1 MMHRA
6 RVVHPRFPPLERAR
20 VENLAC
26 TEPGEHGLELTHW
39 SVRTLQTVAIRLS
52 IVPKMHYTTIAN
64 ILRTATLQPHRWRYW
79 KTTLWDRANVR
90 RAAKVL
96 WCYERVNWLLER
108 GILVICVDEKP
119 SLQVLERAQ
128 PTRRMVP
135 GHIERQEFEYIR
147 HGTVNLLVGMTVH
160 DGQMWAECLAANDG
174 AHFRPALL
182 RYLNQFGEYAGIY
195 LVMDNGASHIAGD
208 TRTLLQGLRA
218 PWVRV
223 CFTPPH
229 ASWLDQAELLLGAFS
244 ERYIK
249 RGSWDSRQAMISH
262 LDASYL
268 EYNDLFAHPFRWS
281 WTQLNFREWVEEK
294 ASEIPCNTSTTA
306 H

>member
-96 WCYERVNWLLER
+96 
-108 GILVICVDEKP
+108 
-119 SLQVLERAQ
+119 
-128 PTRRMVP
+128 
-135 GHIERQEFEYIR
+135 
-147 HGTVNLLVGMTVH
+147 
-160 DGQMWAECLAANDG
+160 
-174 AHFRPALL
+174 
-182 RYLNQFGEYAGIY
+182 
-195 LVMDNGASHIAGD
+195 
-208 TRTLLQGLRA
+208 
-218 PWVRV
+218 
-223 CFTPPH
+223 
-229 ASWLDQAELLLGAFS
+229 
-244 ERYIK
+244 
-249 RGSWDSRQAMISH
+249 
-262 LDASYL
+262 
-268 EYNDLFAHPFRWS
+268 
-281 WTQLNFREWVEEK
+281 
-294 ASEIPCNTSTTA
+294 
-306 H
+306 